1 MINKKMDQLANNLA
15 ELEGVPEA
23 ETLAKLLL
31 EPSKGMGKYI
41 QIPENLRVQDVLV
54 QIQAV
59 DSGL

>member
-1 MINKKMDQLANNLA
+1 MDQLANNLA